1 MALPTPPTL
10 SMLRTAPSGREF
22 RGLGHRDSRMNTG
35 LGRTFGAASGR
46 LDSWELLVVENG
58 LEWTE
63 RD

>member
-1 MALPTPPTL
+1 
-10 SMLRTAPSGREF
+10 
-22 RGLGHRDSRMNTG
+22 MNTG

-63 RD
+63 RDQERDEDVIDYAQDENMKTVK

>member
-1 MALPTPPTL
+1 
-10 SMLRTAPSGREF
+10 
-22 RGLGHRDSRMNTG
+22 MNTR

-63 RD
+63 RDQERDEDVIDYAQDENMKTVK

>member
-1 MALPTPPTL
+1 MAAW
-10 SMLRTAPSGREF
+10 S
-22 RGLGHRDSRMNTG
+22 DSRMNTR

-63 RD
+63 RDQERDEDVIDYAQDENMKTVK